1 MKKNK
6 KEGDFDSGFYGYPI
20 GTLAFYGPDE
30 NFANK
35 VAVGFIESENAE
47 PEMNVW
53 FADKEDVRHDR
64 KIGMEIT
71 EYLTSRGVKSVVASD
86 GIVGCPHQEG
96 IDYPEDQDCPQC
108 LYWIGKDRFNPES
121 IH

>member
-1 MKKNK
+1 MI
-6 KEGDFDSGFYGYPI
+6 D
-20 GTLAFYGPDE
+20 
-30 NFANK
+30 
-35 VAVGFIESENAE
+35 
-47 PEMNVW
+47 
-53 FADKEDVRHDR
+53 

-108 LYWIGKDRFNPES
+108 LVLDWERPIQS
-121 IH
+121 